1 MDSPETFAER
11 AEQSPP
17 TFIADIVEGQAASA
31 ASDFDYLRCLHEHL
45 PIMLYYSSYK
55 DGRWVIRYVSPVI
68 RDVLGYKPE
77 EVVGRFS
84 WADLSPGGDDSDRP
98 WPEKG
103 RGRQSYR
110 QTLMLRS
117 ASGEIKAF
125 SDNGV
130 VIYDRTGRL
139 KASVGAYLT
148 LTGPSEPSALAETP
162 LTSPA
167 VEGPAKN
174 GPGRTDL
181 LRALGLNL
189 WNITRTADYLG
200 WSRATIYRKMKQ
212 WRLKRPLPLRKEG

>member
-1 MDSPETFAER
+1 MDSPETFIER
-11 AEQSPP
+11 ADQSIPS
-17 TFIADIVEGQAASA
+17 FLANIVETPSSA
-31 ASDFDYLRCLHEHL
+31 ISDFDYLRCLHEHL

-68 RDVLGYKPE
+68 RDFLGYKPE
-77 EVVGRFS
+77 EVVDRFG

-103 RGRQSYR
+103 QGRQSYR

-130 VIYDRTGRL
+130 VIYDRLGRL

-148 LTGPSEPSALAETP
+148 LTGPTELQGSAEATVASPAGEALAKK
-162 LTSPA
+162 
-167 VEGPAKN
+167 GPDRA
-174 GPGRTDL
+174 DL

-212 WRLKRPLPLRKEG
+212 WRLKRPLPLRKEN